1 VNVAEDVVMLQY
13 RFILEQLVAELTL
26 HLHRRNRQEMT
37 LVHKYCTSTGTSR
50 LCSQWQGEM
59 DVQGQGEQQAQKAL
73 WINLQGQ
80 IFESG
85 PPQWGQLK
93 MEKTA
98 GLFQG
103 REETWLLH
111 KTPDEG
117 HGVVHVRRT
126 NDSLTENQRAK
137 RV

>member
-73 WINLQGQ
+73 
-80 IFESG
+80 
-85 PPQWGQLK
+85 
-93 MEKTA
+93 
-98 GLFQG
+98 
-103 REETWLLH
+103 
-111 KTPDEG
+111 
-117 HGVVHVRRT
+117 
-126 NDSLTENQRAK
+126 
-137 RV
+137 